1 MFTIN
6 STKVSGELLLVDATF
21 ILSDGT
27 QVDTEVIMYA
37 PADKDEVLQMLSAHE
52 LIEQRKHD
60 FRKSSIKQDMDIVSV
75 GKVYEVTEKGLAI
88 KEGHV
93 IEKKKEK

>member
-27 QVDTEVIMYA
+27 QVDKEVTIHA
-37 PADKDEVLQMLSAHE
+37 PTDKDEVLQMLSAQE
-52 LIEQRKHD
+52 LTEQRKHD
-60 FRKSSIKQDMDIVSV
+60 FRNSFIKQDMDVANV
-75 GKVYEVTEKGLAI
+75 GKVYEVTDKGLSI
-88 KEGHV
+88 KKDYVLG
-93 IEKKKEK
+93 KKKEK

>member
-6 STKVSGELLLVDATF
+6 STKVSGELLLVDVTF
-21 ILSDGT
+21 VLSDGT
-27 QVDTEVIMYA
+27 QVDKEVIMYA

-60 FRKSSIKQDMDIVSV
+60 FRNSFIKQDMDVANV
-75 GKVYEVTEKGLAI
+75 GKVYEVTDKGLSI
-88 KEGHV
+88 KKDYVLG
-93 IEKKKEK
+93 KKKEK